1 MIFAEWESLFAV
13 VVEVL
18 QLQKLLALEQA
29 RAGRSIIVVMS
40 VRNMCSLVFV
50 LCRAAEREERRGGT
64 RAASSEQEKKSW

>member
-18 QLQKLLALEQA
+18 QLQKLLALEEA

-40 VRNMCSLVFV
+40 
-50 LCRAAEREERRGGT
+50 T
-64 RAASSEQEKKSW
+64 